1 MSSPTLRALLRCEA
15 FFRAH
20 CHFPCVVAQESAGRA
35 EPARRFYEEIASC
48 LGLPD
53 RVVWALGY
61 WIDVAAERIRVWDG
75 FIDEE
80 GLEPVAARS
89 KLVPVP
95 NFDSHTSYAGEMSAK
110 EARAV
115 RALGLDLDAY
125 AEYMGRAY
133 DEIEAYFL
141 AEKAALQ
148 ADSLSREAALR
159 LLQMGNCDFY
169 AYNKVADR
177 VFAQSGI
184 PAELIDRSEA
194 FWRAYLVLD
203 LVADHMADLREDL
216 RRGAYNLLLVWHKTH
231 GGAPFSWPEAH
242 ERLRASGTFAAFL
255 ELAEAAA
262 AEARTA
268 LSEITHPELR
278 TLLSAYLEGEAE
290 GMRAF
295 AELNCLAD
303 LPWMCHEPMTLLLMK
318 PHPWERIGLQAIRSA
333 CPDLPPLTFSAR
345 PHGVAAAREL
355 VAAALA
361 SLREST
367 AIDSRPPEPHA
378 GLLDP
383 CPDYSPAGPCR
394 RNIITIPS
402 TGCRFAADPRTTCTH
417 CAAYTSRLLAGDLA
431 PADIVEQCAAQLHSL
446 DGNLAPVVCLYV
458 NGNFLDPAELEAGT
472 RRGILGLVHERPAV
486 RKIIIECRPEL
497 VTLDA
502 LREIRAQLPDREIEV
517 GLGYDSARDAVRE
530 LCLNKPV
537 PPGCLQAAI
546 GTLHRVG
553 MRALVYASVKP
564 PFLTEEEAVAD
575 AVRTVNRAFDLGADG
590 VSLEP
595 VTVQRGTLVD
605 LLYRRGVYTPASLW
619 DVVTVIRRTHH
630 RGAIKVGGEV
640 FDPTPVAAPANCGR
654 CDATVRAALRAFS
667 GAQDIDCL
675 DALTCECYRE
685 PPPSQNVAL
694 AESVLAERV
703 CEALA
708 PTWAR

>member
-1 MSSPTLRALLRCEA
+1 VSSPTRRALLRIEA

-20 CHFPCVVAQESAGRA
+20 CHFPCVVAQESARRA

-53 RVVWALGY
+53 RVVWALGD
-61 WIDVAAERIRVWDG
+61 WTDVAARRIRVWDG

-80 GLEPVAARS
+80 GLGPVAARAAAFGAGS
-89 KLVPVP
+89 
-95 NFDSHTSYAGEMSAK
+95 DAHASYAGEMSAK
-110 EARAV
+110 EAQGV

-148 ADSLSREAALR
+148 ADSLSREDALR

-177 VFAQSGI
+177 VFAQAGI

-203 LVADHMADLREDL
+203 LVADHVADLREDL
-216 RRGAYNLLLVWHKTH
+216 EGGAYNLLLLWHQTH
-231 GGAPFSWPEAH
+231 GGSPFSWPEAH
-242 ERLRASGTFAAFL
+242 ERLRASGAFAAFL
-255 ELAEAAA
+255 GLAEAAV
-262 AEARTA
+262 AEARAA
-268 LSEITHPELR
+268 LNEITHPELR
-278 TLLSAYLEGEAE
+278 TLLSAYLEGEAQ
-290 GMRAF
+290 GMRTF
-295 AELNCLAD
+295 AELDYLAD
-303 LPWMCHEPMTLLLMK
+303 LPWTCHEPVMLLLMK

-333 CPDLPPLTFSAR
+333 CPDLPPVTFSAT

-355 VAAALA
+355 VTAALTSIRKGAA
-361 SLREST
+361 SDARSL
-367 AIDSRPPEPHA
+367 EPHG

-383 CPDYSPAGPCR
+383 CPDYSPAGPCP

-402 TGCRFAADPRTTCTH
+402 GGCRFAADPRTTCTH
-417 CAAYTSRLLAGDLA
+417 CAAYASRLLAEDIA
-431 PADIVEQCAAQLHSL
+431 PADIVAQCATQFCSL

-458 NGNFLDPAELEAGT
+458 NGNFLDPTELDGET
-472 RRGILGLVHERPAV
+472 RWGILGLVHERLAV

-502 LREIRAQLPDREIEV
+502 LREVRAQLPDREIEV

-537 PPGCLQAAI
+537 PPGCLQTAI
-546 GTLHRVG
+546 DTLHRVG

-564 PFLTEEEAVAD
+564 PFLTAEEAVAD

-605 LLYRRGVYTPASLW
+605 LLHRRGAYTPASLW

-640 FDPTPVAAPANCGR
+640 FDPAPVASPANCGR

-667 GAQDIDCL
+667 GTQDIGCL
-675 DALTCECYRE
+675 DALSCECHRE
-685 PPPSQNVAL
+685 PPPSQSGAL
-694 AESVLAERV
+694 AESVLAERI
-703 CEALA
+703 CKALA
-708 PTWAR
+708 PTWVR